1 MNQQA
6 RWRLIAEA
14 IVCFIP
20 SSWLLVIGMVMV
32 PYQVGFL
39 LSNPLLAEGPV
50 LLICFVIAGL
60 IGQATLVYVLAKL
73 FRGSP
78 FGRPLPVAGA
88 VLLGLTPLVYLAAG
102 GDSIVLIV
110 AVPPILASLHILF
123 LSRTLF
129 FPGRDAAVRAVR
141 PGDVVLLLPMIA
153 VAAGMFITPR
163 VLALSGDTLAQ
174 RHATW
179 LASRPASYDF
189 ELQISGWRKPD
200 LLDPRRIEV
209 RDGQVRSATYAHT
222 PPPFSLRVYP
232 PAQDLAW
239 TMDTV
244 FDEILKAHSRGD
256 RVRAQFDARL
266 GYVREAYIDSEREDS
281 SWSLEVR
288 DFTPVAID

>member
-6 RWRLIAEA
+6 RWLLIAEA

-20 SSWLLVIGMVMV
+20 SSWLLLIGMFMV

-39 LSNPLLAEGPV
+39 LSKPLLAEGPV
-50 LLICFVIAGL
+50 LVICSVIAGL

-78 FGRPLPVAGA
+78 FERPLPVAGA
-88 VLLGLTPLVYLAAG
+88 VLLGLTPLVRFAVG
-102 GDSIVLIV
+102 GDSTALIV
-110 AVPPILASLHILF
+110 AGPPILASLHILF

-129 FPGRDAAVRAVR
+129 FPGRDAAVRGVWA
-141 PGDVVLLLPMIA
+141 GDVVLLLPMIA

-200 LLDPRRIEV
+200 LLEPRRIEV
-209 RDGQVRSATYAHT
+209 RDGRVSSATYAHT

-232 PAQDLAW
+232 PAKDLAW
-239 TMDTV
+239 TMDMV
-244 FDEILKAHSRGD
+244 FDELLKAHSRGD
-256 RVRAQFDARL
+256 PVRAQFDARM
-266 GYVREAYIDSEREDS
+266 GYVKEAYIDPEREDS
-281 SWSLEVR
+281 SWNLEVR
-288 DFTPVAID
+288 NFKPVATD